1 MDKDEVKQTVG
12 DGVFQKLL
20 EDSLEDRRKDGKLKG
35 KVIFWQW
42 IIILALIGVVLWVVI
57 YSQNLIHQ
65 VEKESQE
72 RMYNFLS
79 EYDFETEIELNTNH
93 IINSDTSG
101 NIFLA
106 R

>member
-1 MDKDEVKQTVG
+1 MKAVKRPLQG
-12 DGVFQKLL
+12 
-20 EDSLEDRRKDGKLKG
+20 
-35 KVIFWQW
+35 
-42 IIILALIGVVLWVVI
+42 LWVVI

-65 VEKESQE
+65 IEKESQE

-79 EYDFETEIELNTNH
+79 EYDFETEIELDTNH